1 MHKEISITERPR
13 EYNCE
18 DCPFQGNNG
27 LELKKHVQRTKHNPS
42 EYLEKCYS
50 CKKEF
55 TSYWHLMNHRKSEH
69 PSSKA
74 CRFFL
79 TGKCIFDSEAC
90 WFKHVIKTSEELVKD
105 NSSAFPCNQCESVF
119 DSKMDI
125 MKHLKAIH
133 KCKVAK
139 CRNFEQGNC
148 NLPDLSCWFVHDE
161 EEIKSNLSNHINND
175 HEQVFQKAQEK
186 TPPDHIVKIMD
197 LIGKLTIQMDQL
209 EKRTMQQ

>member
-1 MHKEISITERPR
+1 MAQLSPV
-13 EYNCE
+13 C
-18 DCPFQGNNG
+18 FFGN
-27 LELKKHVQRTKHNPS
+27 S
-42 EYLEKCYS
+42 EESGDYE
-50 CKKEF
+50 
-55 TSYWHLMNHRKSEH
+55 SEESGDMPH
-69 PSSKA
+69 
-74 CRFFL
+74 
-79 TGKCIFDSEAC
+79 FDMLVGADPYQEGSGPLLGAT
-90 WFKHVIKTSEELVKD
+90 VYRDYPEELVKE